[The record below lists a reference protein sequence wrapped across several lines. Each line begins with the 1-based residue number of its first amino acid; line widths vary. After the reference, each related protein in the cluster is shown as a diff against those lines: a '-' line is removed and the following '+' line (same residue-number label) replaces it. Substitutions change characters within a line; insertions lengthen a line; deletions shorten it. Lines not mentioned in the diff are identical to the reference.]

1 MTNERKSMT
10 IEKQFP
16 EEISKK
22 DLYKMT
28 KGDTVSVR
36 DGVGITFKTAA
47 YILYQDTN
55 QRGEDVEV
63 LAIMAEDRTVYS
75 TVSATFKQRFF
86 DIVDTFGIKDLPDTE
101 IVITEGTSKA
111 GRQYASCTIA

>member
-1 MTNERKSMT
+1 MT
-10 IEKQFP
+10 IKNQFP

-36 DGVGITFKTAA
+36 DGVGVIFKTAA

-55 QRGEDVEV
+55 QRGDDVEV
-63 LAIMAEDRTVYS
+63 LAIMTSDRNVYS
-75 TVSATFKQRFF
+75 TVSETFKTRFF
-86 DIVDTFGIKDLPDTE
+86 DIVETFGDELPDTD
-101 IVITEGTSKA
+101 ILITEGTSKA

>member
-1 MTNERKSMT
+1 MT
-10 IEKQFP
+10 IINQFP

-36 DGVGITFKTAA
+36 DGVGVTFKTAA

-55 QRGEDVEV
+55 TRGDEVEV
-63 LAIMAEDRTVYS
+63 LAIMTDDRTVYS
-75 TVSATFKQRFF
+75 TVSETFKQRFF
-86 DIVDTFGIKDLPDTE
+86 DIVETFGKEDLPDTD

-111 GRQYASCTIA
+111 GRVYASCTIA

>member
-1 MTNERKSMT
+1 MT
-10 IEKQFP
+10 IINQFP

-36 DGVGITFKTAA
+36 DGVGVTFKTAA

-55 QRGEDVEV
+55 TRGENVEV
-63 LAIMAEDRTVYS
+63 LAVMTEDRTVYS
-75 TVSATFKQRFF
+75 TVSETFKTRFF
-86 DIVDTFGIKDLPDTE
+86 DIVETFGDELPDTD
-101 IVITEGTSKA
+101 ILITEGTSKA

>member
-1 MTNERKSMT
+1 MT
-10 IEKQFP
+10 IKNQFP

-36 DGVGITFKTAA
+36 DAVGITFKTAA

-55 QRGEDVEV
+55 TRGDEVEV
-63 LAIMAEDRTVYS
+63 LAIMADDRTVYS
-75 TVSATFKQRFF
+75 TVSETFKQRFF
-86 DIVDTFGIKDLPDTE
+86 DIVDTFEEEFTGTE
-101 IVITEGTSKA
+101 ILITEGTSKA

>member
-1 MTNERKSMT
+1 MT
-10 IEKQFP
+10 IKTQFP

-36 DGVGITFKTAA
+36 DGVGVIFKTVA

-55 QRGEDVEV
+55 QRGENVEV
-63 LAIMAEDRTVYS
+63 LAIMTSDRTVYS
-75 TVSATFKQRFF
+75 TVSETFKTRFF
-86 DIVDTFGIKDLPDTE
+86 DIVETFGDELPDTD
-101 IVITEGTSKA
+101 ILITEGTSKA

>member
-1 MTNERKSMT
+1 MT
-10 IEKQFP
+10 IKTQFP

-36 DGVGITFKTAA
+36 DGVGVIFKTAA

-55 QRGEDVEV
+55 QRGDNVEV
-63 LAIMAEDRTVYS
+63 LAIMTSDRTVYS
-75 TVSATFKQRFF
+75 TVSETFKTRFF
-86 DIVDTFGIKDLPDTE
+86 DIVETFGDELPDTD
-101 IVITEGTSKA
+101 ILITEGTSKA

>member
-1 MTNERKSMT
+1 MT
-10 IEKQFP
+10 IKTQFP

-36 DGVGITFKTAA
+36 DGVGVIFKTAA

-55 QRGEDVEV
+55 QRGENVEV
-63 LAIMAEDRTVYS
+63 LSIMTSDRTVYS
-75 TVSATFKQRFF
+75 TISETFKTRFF
-86 DIVDTFGIKDLPDTE
+86 DIVETFGDELPDTD
-101 IVITEGTSKA
+101 ILITEGTSKA